1 MTSSTRNFRQALG
14 MAAIAALALAGSL
27 APARAANHQ
36 GSSIMTMKQD
46 LADREKDIHWP
57 GDFNPSRADLFSH
70 NALLINAS
78 CQRHLGTH
86 RRRDEVAILRNSE
99 TLVAAILQR

>member
-1 MTSSTRNFRQALG
+1 MTSTTRNFRQALG

-46 LADREKDIHWP
+46 LADREGHSLAGGIQ
-57 GDFNPSRADLFSH
+57 SV
-70 NALLINAS
+70 AS
-78 CQRHLGTH
+78 
-86 RRRDEVAILRNSE
+86 
-99 TLVAAILQR
+99 